1 MKRSE
6 INQILRSSIQFIHDH
21 HFALPPF
28 AFWTPKEW
36 KSKGEEVREI
46 VDRRLGWDITDFGSG
61 DFERIGLFLFTIRN
75 GSPENLKTLLGKL
88 YAEKLLII
96 QVGQVTPLHYH
107 ANKMEDIINR
117 SGGRLGIELFE
128 SLPDGGLDRA
138 AEVLVSLDGVQHRLP
153 AGSQVFLTPGESIT
167 LTRGLYHRFW
177 AEDAPVLAG
186 EVSSVNDDDA
196 DNFFYDSPGRFPV
209 IEEDEPPLYLLCN
222 DYPLYYHPEKRV

>member
-6 INQILRSSIQFIHDH
+6 INTILRSAIQFIHDQ

-28 AFWTPKEW
+28 AYWTPEAW
-36 KSKGEEVREI
+36 GTKGDEVREI
-46 VDRRLGWDITDFGSG
+46 VDRKLGWDITDFGSG
-61 DFERIGLFLFTIRN
+61 DFERIGLFLFTMRN
-75 GSPENLKTLLGKL
+75 GRPENLKTLQGKL

-96 QVGQVTPLHYH
+96 RVGQVTPTHYH
-107 ANKMEDIINR
+107 ASKMEDIINR
-117 SGGRLGIELFE
+117 SGGRLGIELYE

-138 AEVLVSLDGVQHRLP
+138 AEVSVSLDGVQHRLP

-196 DNFFYDSPGRFPV
+196 DNYFYDAPGRFPA

-222 DYPLYYHPEKRV
+222 DYPRYYHLAKQV